1 MNPKRRDAMR
11 VMARIQRAVDRGAD
25 AAESIHKQ
33 VAQLPLAPFEGVEP
47 LEGALKDVRRIQD
60 RSIRAI
66 YDLVRD
72 INHELMRL
80 VEEAFVV
87 ADQQAKR
94 PPRKAARTA
103 GKAARRPALRKA
115 A

>member
-1 MNPKRRDAMR
+1 MNPKRRDSDAMR
-11 VMARIQRAVDRGAD
+11 LMARVREVVDRGAD
-25 AAESIHKQ
+25 AAESIHKK

-72 INHELMRL
+72 INHELVRV
-80 VEEAFVV
+80 VEESFA
-87 ADQQAKR
+87 AAEQRTKR
-94 PPRKAARTA
+94 RAPRKAVRAS
-103 GKAARRPALRKA
+103 AARKA